1 MSLSRLKRSALRAEL
16 TYLAARQELTI
27 RFTSGDGEDGLRAL
41 LSTESG
47 GEEVFFAV
55 SPLDASYLSL
65 SLVLVV
71 DEDFFRTNVED
82 ILDVTSRYEVSASLA
97 RDDGLGE
104 GEVYL
109 HLALRLFLVPLTE
122 AAFALSLENLRA
134 ARDALAAAFP

>member
-16 TYLAARQELTI
+16 AYLAARQHLTI

-41 LSTESG
+41 LSAEGG

-55 SPLDASYLSL
+55 APLDASYLSL

-71 DEDFFRTNVED
+71 DEAFFRSNVES

-97 RDDGLGE
+97 RDDGLGA

-122 AAFALSLENLRA
+122 EAFALSLENLRA